1 MPPCPRS
8 ARISYR
14 SPRTVPGANSPC
26 GKAGARVFEID
37 QPSGVAGVEVATNA
51 ACGSS
56 PFEAAFAPFGNSGLE
71 TGWGCFAGSSRTK
84 VASDEG
90 TAFPHFPHLA
100 ALGGFSALQ

>member
-1 MPPCPRS
+1 
-8 ARISYR
+8 
-14 SPRTVPGANSPC
+14 
-26 GKAGARVFEID
+26 VFEID

-51 ACGSS
+51 PRGSS
-56 PFEAAFAPFGNSGLE
+56 PFAAAFAPFGNSAWEAGL
-71 TGWGCFAGSSRTK
+71 GCFAGSSPTK